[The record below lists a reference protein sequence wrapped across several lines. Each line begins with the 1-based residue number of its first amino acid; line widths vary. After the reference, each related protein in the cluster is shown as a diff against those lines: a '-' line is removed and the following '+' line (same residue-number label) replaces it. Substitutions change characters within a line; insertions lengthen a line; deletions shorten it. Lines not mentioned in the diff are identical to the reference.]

1 MRDSPVAQPVVG
13 VVQVDGLAWEEEESA
28 EVAGAA
34 VGVWEELASELLM

>member
-1 MRDSPVAQPVVG
+1 MRHASVALTVGG
-13 VVQVDGLAWEEEESA
+13 VVQVEGLAWEKGQSA